1 MALFVL
7 PRRFELQCVNV
18 KVIDAQLWTRSPLAG
33 WCGDG

>member
-18 KVIDAQLWTRSPLAG
+18 KVIDAQLWTRSPFAG